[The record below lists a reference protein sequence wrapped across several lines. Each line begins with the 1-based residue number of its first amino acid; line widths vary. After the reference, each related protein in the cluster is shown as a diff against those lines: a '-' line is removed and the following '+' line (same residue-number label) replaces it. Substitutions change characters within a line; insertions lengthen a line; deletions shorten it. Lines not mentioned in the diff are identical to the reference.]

1 MDDPLP
7 ALDDFPAWLAGELSR
22 RRMSQ
27 RVLAL
32 RSGIDHSTISRVL
45 SGERA
50 PLLVTARAL
59 LKGLG
64 YRLEVKR

>member
-1 MDDPLP
+1 MDDSLLP
-7 ALDDFPAWLAGELSR
+7 LDDFPAWLAAELLR

-32 RSGIDHSTISRVL
+32 RCGIDHSTISRVV

-59 LKGLG
+59 LEGLG